1 MYKPTDDIPKPL
13 PCQQMWDDMIPVNGG
28 RICNGCGKLVVDFRK
43 HSWVEIERTQR
54 ENILPVCGIYKDQQI
69 ENWGVELSTPTTK
82 CHRMLKLSAAFVAIA
97 QLSSIDLSAQTNTI
111 KQSSTAIQ
119 ISNTQKTTKLPV
131 NEGASKKILSG
142 TIVTER
148 ADASKWPLACAQIT
162 VVRKTKTITTETD
175 SFGRF
180 ALNLTDIYGSLPDTF
195 EVVVTH
201 PQFSIHTIKYT
212 KKDFKS
218 ALSIVL
224 PDQNLALVAD
234 KEDIVAYITS
244 SSYYLAPPHIPLPV
258 KSDQA
263 VNSKITKQ
271 SKMKKWWQQLWKKDK

>member
-201 PQFSIHTIKYT
+201 PQFFTHTIKYT

-224 PDQNLALVAD
+224 PDRDLAAAPY
-234 KEDIVAYITS
+234 KKSIS
-244 SSYYLAPPHIPLPV
+244 SVQAFYVTTTEKPLPI

-271 SKMKKWWQQLWKKDK
+271 SKIKKWWRRLGKKDK